1 MKNSRKAFTLLELT
15 FVIVI
20 VGMLASIAIPKLR
33 ATRNDARVTTE
44 LESIAVRLQTI
55 LTKYTA
61 TGTFKLSDTAYITN
75 VCYDFKDSYT
85 DDGAIYVDVIR
96 NDSEDEVC
104 EETDKRAKQ
113 NNLVG
118 EHILR
123 LDHNFVQYE

>member
-20 VGMLASIAIPKLR
+20 VGMLASVAIPKLM
-33 ATRNDARVTTE
+33 ATKNDARVAGE
-44 LESIAVRLQTI
+44 LKSIAVRLQTI

-61 TGTFKLSDTAYITN
+61 TGTFRLSDTDYITN
-75 VCYDFKDSYT
+75 TCFDFKDSYT
-85 DDGAIYVDVIR
+85 DEGAIYVNVIR
-96 NDSEDEVC
+96 NDSKDVIC
-104 EETDKRAKQ
+104 KETEKRAKQ
-113 NNLVG
+113 NHLVG